1 MFARAGRKK
10 PDMVRILHAADFH
23 LDSAYGALTAE
34 QAVQRRRE
42 SRENLTRL
50 VDYANDHQ
58 AELML
63 LSGDLFD
70 SEAVFAQTG
79 ELLAAELER
88 FAGEVVI
95 APGNHDYYSERS
107 AYARIMWPK
116 NVHIF
121 RHTAMESVSFPQYGC
136 VVHGAAFVGEAAEEL
151 PLAHIAPSDGW
162 LHLGVL
168 HGETGSK
175 DSRYRPISVQQI
187 AESGLAYLALGHVH
201 GCSGVQ
207 QAGNTAYAYPGC
219 LEGRGFDELGDKG
232 FLFGEVDSESVRLH
246 FVPFAKRRYQI
257 LRVDVTDS
265 ERPIEAISR
274 RLPLRTEDDIYRILL
289 TGECA
294 EPVRTE
300 KIQAELADR
309 FYHLEVR
316 DQTRLQQDLWARSDD
331 DTLRGLFLR
340 QMRAK
345 YDTAEDEEQRHRI
358 EQAVRF
364 GLDAMDNRE

>member
-1 MFARAGRKK
+1 
-10 PDMVRILHAADFH
+10 MVRILHAADFH

-50 VDYANDHQ
+50 VDYANDHRS
-58 AELML
+58 ELML

-70 SEAVFAQTG
+70 TEAIFAQTG
-79 ELLAAELER
+79 ELLASELER

-95 APGNHDYYSERS
+95 APGNHDYYSARS
-107 AYARIMWPK
+107 AYARLLWPK

-121 RHTAMESVSFPQYGC
+121 RRDAMESIAFPQYGC
-136 VVHGAAFVGEAAEEL
+136 VVHGAAFAGEAAAEL
-151 PLAHIAPSDGW
+151 PLAHIAPPDG
-162 LHLGVL
+162 LVHLGVL
-168 HGETGSK
+168 HGEVGSR

-201 GCSGVQ
+201 GFSGVQ
-207 QAGNTAYAYPGC
+207 QAGHTAYAYPGC

-232 FLFGEVDSESVRLH
+232 FLFGEVGSEGVTLR
-246 FVPFAKRRYQI
+246 FVPFARRRYQI
-257 LRVDVTDS
+257 LDVDVTDS
-265 ERPIEAISR
+265 EPLEAICR
-274 RLPLRTEDDIYRILL
+274 RLPTGTEADIYRILL
-289 TGECA
+289 AGECA
-294 EPVRTE
+294 EPIRAE
-300 KIQAELADR
+300 KLQAELADR

-340 QMRAK
+340 QMREK
-345 YDTAEDEEQRHRI
+345 YDTAKDEEQRHRI